1 MSAYLRQRWRWIGF
15 TILVALLVH
24 LATLHAIPRMVMRR
38 VLRRMGPPNTIR
50 YGGRPT
56 AGRGV
61 ARPSPDMLYASCP
74 FDLSRGP
81 LLVTAHVPHSTYWS
95 VSAFDSATN
104 NFFVRNDR
112 QVTGDSLQVVL
123 LRHGQPPPPLTS
135 PEHAIVFAPSRRG
148 VVLFRTVIDD
158 AKNLPALTALLHQDR
173 CETVATGSP
182 GLSP

>member
-1 MSAYLRQRWRWIGF
+1 MSERAGQRWIWIGL
-15 TILVALLVH
+15 TLLVAMLVH
-24 LATLHAIPRMVMRR
+24 LGSLYAIPRMVMRR
-38 VLRRMGPPNTIR
+38 VMRRMGPPNTIR

-61 ARPSPDMLYASCP
+61 ARPSPDMLYASCS
-74 FDLSRGP
+74 FDLSTGP

-123 LRHGQPPPPLTS
+123 MRHGQRPPALAS

-148 VVLFRTVIDD
+148 VVLFRTVIDEN
-158 AKNLPALTALLHQDR
+158 KNLPALTALLHQDR
-173 CETVATGSP
+173 CETIAP
-182 GLSP
+182 PAK